1 MISVIAC
8 LGLSFFM
15 SLMSI
20 CYLRSID
27 FYLTYSDMKKMPI
40 KTSKLVSNNK
50 NKKLRSNY
58 VFTFVGK
65 LITAILLVSVVVVRI
80 TVYYT
85 VMNVGWQIFVSYL
98 LSGLEAVNT
107 IVYAVIKESCEKKSK
122 KWLLECNEQSDKQ
135 HVD

>member
-40 KTSKLVSNNK
+40 KTSKLVPHNK
-50 NKKLRSNY
+50 IKKLRSSY
-58 VFTFVGK
+58 IFTFVGK
-65 LITAILLVSVVVVRI
+65 LVTGILFVLVVVVRI

-85 VMNVGWQIFVSYL
+85 VMNVEWQIFVSYL

-122 KWLLECNEQSDKQ
+122 EWLLKCNEQSDKQ
-135 HVD
+135 QVD